1 MAVRWVVNSV
11 RRKVDLPV
19 KQQVSITNVLNTTSL
34 VETTKQEANL
44 FCDV

>member
-11 RRKVDLPV
+11 KKVDLPV
-19 KQQVSITNVLNTTSL
+19 RQQVSITNVLNTTSL